1 MLKEVTRA
9 QPHDFPATL
18 HELLAGT
25 QRELDEIKPP
35 FVRDMRQKAPQV
47 FQVIER
53 RRAALFQRYFG
64 KLLVD
69 GQRAGMV
76 RKDVPANLIIEIL
89 LAIVQAIM
97 NPAKMEKLG
106 MMPKEGFAGILKIVL
121 QGALTPKGRK
131 ACAHGSL
138 GARQPRSDRGSRIHS
153 ELCPVGAIALLLL
166 LAGCGARKNAVSG
179 TIEVDEAHVGPRSGG
194 RVEKILAWEGD
205 RLHEGQVIVQL
216 DASELRAR
224 RDLAS
229 AQIDTAAHDADAQ
242 EAQLVFLRDDAGRQK
257 DLLNRRVVSATD
269 AERSDSAAKA
279 QEKNVA
285 AAKMRVAQARAQ
297 LADIDSQLAEMQII
311 APADSILEVLS
322 VKVGDVLP
330 ANREAATL
338 LMTGHLWVRVY
349 VPESWLGLIK
359 LGEQVRVRVDSFP
372 HTDFNGVVEQINRQ
386 AEFTPRNV
394 QTVADR
400 IKQVFGV
407 KVRLPSDDDRLRAGM
422 AADVYFPNVK

>member
-1 MLKEVTRA
+1 
-9 QPHDFPATL
+9 
-18 HELLAGT
+18 
-25 QRELDEIKPP
+25 
-35 FVRDMRQKAPQV
+35 
-47 FQVIER
+47 
-53 RRAALFQRYFG
+53 
-64 KLLVD
+64 
-69 GQRAGMV
+69 
-76 RKDVPANLIIEIL
+76 
-89 LAIVQAIM
+89 
-97 NPAKMEKLG
+97 
-106 MMPKEGFAGILKIVL
+106 
-121 QGALTPKGRK
+121 
-131 ACAHGSL
+131 
-138 GARQPRSDRGSRIHS
+138 
-153 ELCPVGAIALLLL
+153 
-166 LAGCGARKNAVSG
+166 
-179 TIEVDEAHVGPRSGG
+179 
-194 RVEKILAWEGD
+194 VEKILAWEGD

-242 EAQLVFLRDDAGRQK
+242 EAQLVFLRDDAGRQQE
-257 DLLNRRVVSATD
+257 LLKRRVVSSTD
-269 AERSDSAAKA
+269 AERSDSAAKT

-338 LMTGHLWVRVY
+338 LLTGHLWVRVY

-359 LGEQVRVRVDSFP
+359 LGEHVRVRVDSFP
-372 HTDFNGVVEQINRQ
+372 HADFDGVVEQINRQ

-407 KVRLPSDDDRLRAGM
+407 KVRLPTDDDRLRAGM
-422 AADVYFPNVK
+422 AADVFFPNVK